1 MQNKPAP
8 VGARLSDFS
17 QKEITMKSLKS
28 SFSLPMLLAALL
40 AGGGILAATAHALP
54 AGGPEGKPRCEA
66 GARQNHQS
74 REAFRAQH
82 LAALK
87 EKLKLAPGQEA
98 AWESFAASQQPMGHP
113 GMNRQAMHAELDE
126 LSTPERLERMS
137 ALAEARQARMAQRT
151 EAIKAFYSQ
160 LTPEQQ
166 KVFDAEAMPQRTHR
180 GHQHGRSV

>member
-1 MQNKPAP
+1 
-8 VGARLSDFS
+8 
-17 QKEITMKSLKS
+17 MKSLKS
-28 SFSLPMLLAALL
+28 KFSTPVLLGALL
-40 AGGGILAATAHALP
+40 AGGGIVAATAYAQP
-54 AGGPEGKPRCEA
+54 VGGPDGKPRCVA
-66 GARQNHQS
+66 GAGHDAQS
-74 REAFRAQH
+74 RQALRDQRM
-82 LAALK
+82 AALK

-98 AWESFAASQQPMGHP
+98 AWESFAASLQPMGHP

-166 KVFDAEAMPQRTHR
+166 KVFDAEATAHRMQR
-180 GHQHGRSV
+180 GHHHGRNA